1 MYLTCHMPRK
11 SLFFLFLFSF
21 FLFYHVWCC
30 RLPENVKIMLGLI
43 SVQRHSGC
51 CSVFLVRTEKS
62 SRCHQRWNV
71 PSHLFCALWL
81 RLRGCSVFCSVV
93 PLPPAA
99 IVRQWHIIGA
109 SSALLSNFGLFLRTL
124 WFILSQ
130 KNNLLKPT
138 TLGCFFLLLLSSL
151 ITVSPFF
158 SVCLCAGTAS
168 SWPWATWSY
177 VRSHESTCLTTACT
191 LQISQGELHKQHRSR
206 FDVLLVFN

>member
-11 SLFFLFLFSF
+11 SLFFSFSFSF
-21 FLFYHVWCC
+21 FYFFYHVWCC

-138 TLGCFFLLLLSSL
+138 TLGCFFIVIIIPNYCFSFLFCLSLCRYCFIVTMGYL
-151 ITVSPFF
+151 IICQITRVYVFDYGMYSADFTGWAAQTAQEPF
-158 SVCLCAGTAS
+158 
-168 SWPWATWSY
+168 W
-177 VRSHESTCLTTACT
+177 R
-191 LQISQGELHKQHRSR
+191 
-206 FDVLLVFN
+206 LVGF